1 MKKLVFSLLL
11 GLCSILAVAQPKSA
25 TQILS
30 FEDYL
35 SYVDAFHPVARQAFI
50 LKENARAEL
59 TQARGGFDPE
69 IFHNSGRKNYTDKD
83 YFFHSTTGLKLPL
96 WYGIELKAQYDLAN
110 GQFLN
115 PENTVPNQGLNTVG
129 IKIPLLQGLLVNE
142 RMAALKQAKIL
153 QELADAEMQKELNKL
168 YQKAT
173 IAYWDWSGAV
183 QKLLLYQSSYDLAQV
198 QLQNTKQLYEQG
210 AKSAFDTLK
219 TYTQMQKR
227 LSLVME
233 YQQKEF
239 EKRAKAA
246 NYLWTSE
253 QKPVLIPDGI
263 IPESIVG
270 FNYSSNALDSV
281 ATLLENLQNE
291 NPELKALQFKLD
303 QTVVKQNLQTSKLLP
318 KLDFNYNFLNEGFAL
333 PGESF
338 TPAYFE
344 NNYKWGINF
353 SYPIFIRSERG
364 KFTQSKLQVENFT
377 LERDQRTLEI
387 QNEISAL
394 ILNFQLINQQI
405 ELGNDLV
412 VNFQRLFEGERTM
425 FFNGESDF
433 FVVNQR
439 ELEYLEEQNKLID
452 LNVKQIE
459 IGTSIDL
466 NLGAKPGK

>member
-1 MKKLVFSLLL
+1 VKKLIFSVLF
-11 GLCSILAVAQPKSA
+11 GLNSIFLFAQTNSA

-30 FEDYL
+30 FADYL
-35 SYVDAFHPVARQAFI
+35 GYVDVFHPVARQALI
-50 LKENARAEL
+50 IKENARAQL
-59 TQARGGFDPE
+59 TEARGGFDPE
-69 IFHNSGRKNYTDKD
+69 IYHNSGRKDYSEKD
-83 YFFHSTTGLKLPL
+83 YFFQSSTGLKLPL

-110 GQFLN
+110 GAFLN
-115 PENTVPNQGLNTVG
+115 PENTVPNQGLNTIG

-142 RMAALKQAKIL
+142 RMADLKQAKIL
-153 QELADAEMQKELNKL
+153 QQLADAEMQKELNKL

-173 IAYWDWSGAV
+173 IAYWDWSGAA
-183 QKLLLYQSSYDLAQV
+183 QKLLLYQSSYVLAQE
-198 QLQNTKQLYEQG
+198 QLNNTRDLYLQG
-210 AKSAFDTLK
+210 SKSAFDTLK
-219 TYTQMQKR
+219 TFTQMQKR
-227 LSLVME
+227 LSLVLE

-246 NYLWTSE
+246 NYLWTEE
-253 QKPVLIPDGI
+253 QKPVVIPDGI
-263 IPESIVG
+263 IPESIV
-270 FNYSSNALDSV
+270 NYSYTSNALDSV
-281 ATLLENLQNE
+281 ASLLENLSNE

-303 QTVVKQNLQTSKLLP
+303 QTKVKQNLQTSKLLP
-318 KLDFNYNFLNEGFAL
+318 KLDVNYNFLNEGFAL

-353 SYPIFIRSERG
+353 SYPIFIRNQRG

-394 ILNFQLINQQI
+394 ILNYQLVIQQI

-412 VNFQRLFEGERTM
+412 NNFQRLFEGERTM

-439 ELEYLEEQNKLID
+439 ELEYLEERNKLID
-452 LNVKQIE
+452 LNLKQIE

-466 NLGAKPGK
+466 NLGVKPGK

>member
-1 MKKLVFSLLL
+1 M
-11 GLCSILAVAQPKSA
+11 
-25 TQILS
+25 
-30 FEDYL
+30 
-35 SYVDAFHPVARQAFI
+35 
-50 LKENARAEL
+50 
-59 TQARGGFDPE
+59 
-69 IFHNSGRKNYTDKD
+69 
-83 YFFHSTTGLKLPL
+83 
-96 WYGIELKAQYDLAN
+96 
-110 GQFLN
+110 
-115 PENTVPNQGLNTVG
+115 
-129 IKIPLLQGLLVNE
+129 
-142 RMAALKQAKIL
+142 
-153 QELADAEMQKELNKL
+153 
-168 YQKAT
+168 
-173 IAYWDWSGAV
+173 
-183 QKLLLYQSSYDLAQV
+183 
-198 QLQNTKQLYEQG
+198 
-210 AKSAFDTLK
+210 
-219 TYTQMQKR
+219 
-227 LSLVME
+227 
-233 YQQKEF
+233 
-239 EKRAKAA
+239 
-246 NYLWTSE
+246 
-253 QKPVLIPDGI
+253 
-263 IPESIVG
+263 
-270 FNYSSNALDSV
+270 
-281 ATLLENLQNE
+281 QNE

-394 ILNFQLINQQI
+394 ILNYQLINQQI